1 MKSIENFL
9 IHFLLSIV
17 IMTITLDGLLNSPRV
32 SAMFTLTI
40 ILIILNRFFMGY
52 INEKQ

>member
-9 IHFLLSIV
+9 IHFLISIV

-32 SAMFTLTI
+32 SMMFTLTI
-40 ILIILNRFFMGY
+40 ICIIINRFLIGY
-52 INEKQ
+52 NNEK

>member
-32 SAMFTLTI
+32 SILFTLTI
-40 ILIILNRFFMGY
+40 IGIIANRFLMGY
-52 INEKQ
+52 RDEK